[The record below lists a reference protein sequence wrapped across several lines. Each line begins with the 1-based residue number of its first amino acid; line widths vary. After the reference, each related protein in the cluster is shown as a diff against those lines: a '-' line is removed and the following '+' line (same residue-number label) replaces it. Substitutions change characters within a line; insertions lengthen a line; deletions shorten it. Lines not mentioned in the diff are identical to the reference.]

1 MARPT
6 RCRRICIEPAY
17 DSFRPEGIPTG
28 EKITMTVDEYEVIR
42 LVDLKK
48 YTHEQ
53 CAQQMGISRTTV
65 TEIYESAR
73 YKLADSLVHGKVLS
87 ISGGN
92 YCFCDGRDPF
102 CCNQKC
108 ERTDRSAFENKIQ
121 GKGEKEMRIGVTYET
136 ERFFSILDTQS
147 SSNCMMLKMARS
159 NRPRLSIRMDRV
171 MEHWLPSNAGVE
183 VLICGGI
190 GGGAQA
196 ALAAAGIQLFG
207 GVSGDADEAVRCF
220 VSGNLNYN
228 PEVRCSHHAH
238 EHSCGEHHCG
248 ENKNGCSGH

>member
-48 YTHEQ
+48 YTHGQ

-92 YCFCDGRDPF
+92 VIRSVKEQTDPPL
-102 CCNQKC
+102 KI
-108 ERTDRSAFENKIQ
+108 RSR
-121 GKGEKEMRIGVTYET
+121 EKEKKR
-136 ERFFSILDTQS
+136 
-147 SSNCMMLKMARS
+147 
-159 NRPRLSIRMDRV
+159 
-171 MEHWLPSNAGVE
+171 
-183 VLICGGI
+183 
-190 GGGAQA
+190 
-196 ALAAAGIQLFG
+196 
-207 GVSGDADEAVRCF
+207 
-220 VSGNLNYN
+220 
-228 PEVRCSHHAH
+228 
-238 EHSCGEHHCG
+238 
-248 ENKNGCSGH
+248 